1 MISVTLSE
9 DVVRLGEDVRG
20 TASWA
25 GQSRQPKAATAT
37 LRWYTEGRGNQDRE
51 EVATVEQ
58 QLDGPSAGLST
69 FAFSLRMPVDAPVT
83 YDGMMIRLRW
93 EVNVELD
100 IPWGRNE
107 HEQAELWVL
116 PR

>member
-1 MISVTLSE
+1 MISVVLEE
-9 DVVRLGEDVRG
+9 DVVRLGDEVRG

-25 GQSRQPKAATAT
+25 GQSRPPKAATAT
-37 LRWYTEGRGNQDRE
+37 LRWYTEGRGNQDRD
-51 EVATVEQ
+51 EVATSEQ
-58 QLDGPSAGLST
+58 RLDGPSAGLSSMS
-69 FAFSLRMPVDAPVT
+69 FSFQVPPDAPVN

-100 IPWGRNE
+100 VPWGRNE
-107 HEQAELWVL
+107 HQQAELWVL